1 MLWCDGRRSVDLPP
15 GARIE
20 ARRGEQPV
28 LLARLH
34 SAPFTDRLV
43 AKFDLPVRGW
53 RGRAGQDGS
62 DPPSA

>member
-1 MLWCDGRRSVDLPP
+1 
-15 GARIE
+15 
-20 ARRGEQPV
+20 V

-43 AKFDLPVRGW
+43 ANFDLPVRGW